1 MPMIGEGGRNR
12 AFAAAIL
19 ALMLLGAQLSAPPD
33 PGTDRFEEP
42 VYIPAGVSDSDGT
55 IGCLVTPQG
64 GVEAVDLATGRSRWR
79 VSPPARALLVAGGR
93 AFVLE
98 EGAGPRLRLAA
109 YAARTGKLSRAY
121 DLAALGLPPWASL
134 AERGEGREWTV
145 FEVAARLAGGQL
157 EVSYDVTRRQ
167 VSGFAGP
174 SVVDRV
180 QGVARVDLDSGRV
193 DLTPG
198 PGPAPP
204 PLSEAMPPVPGVRF
218 VAAHARAPGATLMLA
233 GPPANVD
240 GALVVGDRRLA
251 FELSADAR
259 VVVVHRWS
267 APGGG
272 REPPLRLDHGQAT
285 DAVWATIDRRHVLL
299 RRANDQRWHDL
310 YSLET
315 GTAILSLERPA
326 DVAVVGPRVYW
337 TSLGTKG
344 ELVLTAT
351 APTSGRRLWRR
362 IVRNPDPP
370 PGPPIP

>member
-1 MPMIGEGGRNR
+1 MTGRM
-12 AFAAAIL
+12 AIL
-19 ALMLLGAQLSAPPD
+19 VLTLLGAQQDAPAGAPAV
-33 PGTDRFEEP
+33 RVEAP
-42 VYIPAGVSDSDGT
+42 VYIPAGVSDPAGT
-55 IGCLVTPQG
+55 LGCLRTPQG
-64 GVEAVDLATGRSRWR
+64 GVEAVDLATGRSQWR
-79 VSPPARALLVAGGR
+79 VSPPARALLVSDGR

-109 YAARTGKLSRAY
+109 YAARTGKLNRAY

-134 AERGEGREWTV
+134 ADRGEGREWTE
-145 FEVAARLAGGQL
+145 FQVAGHLVGDRL
-157 EVSYDVTRRQ
+157 EVGYDATRRR

-174 SVVDRV
+174 SIVDRV

-193 DLTPG
+193 DLSPG

-204 PLSEAMPPVPGVRF
+204 PLSEAMLPAPGVRF
-218 VAAHARAPGATLMLA
+218 VAVHARAPDATLMLA
-233 GPPANVD
+233 GPPANVA

-251 FELSADAR
+251 FELSADSR
-259 VVVVHRWS
+259 VIVVHRWS
-267 APGGG
+267 APGGE

-299 RRANDQRWHDL
+299 RRAHDQRWYDL

-315 GTAILSLERPA
+315 GRAILSLERPA